1 VLGVLKAQNRIESK
15 SFGAEST
22 SFSTQSK
29 SFDFQ
34 SKNFWCLSTSGLLL
48 PNFVTPI
55 TINGQLSLKVASLE
69 RKGVVYLHYIVLREV
84 VNMLALLILIAVLV
98 VVFLFI
104 TFHPV
109 FGSNPSKE
117 TKTKYSSLEHYSNG
131 TFVNQITTEMATDF
145 RSMVPVLKEFLKGN
159 PNRQPAQPIP
169 IKPLQFSARN
179 MNQKTKVTW
188 FGHSSLLLEI
198 DNKRI
203 LLDPMFGKAPSPIP
217 WFGNKRYSK
226 ELPFSVEDLP
236 QIDLVVY
243 SHDHYDHLDYGTI
256 KKLKSKVKR
265 FIVPL
270 GVSNHLKRWGI
281 EPDRIQECN
290 WWDEVVAAG
299 LTLVCTPARHFS
311 GRSLTN
317 RNSTLWCSWVI
328 KGQVTKI
335 YFSGDSG
342 YGPHF
347 KEIGEKYGPFDLTLM
362 ECGQYHEKWA
372 AIHMMP
378 EETVQAHL
386 DVRGK
391 MMIPIHWG
399 AFTLSL
405 HDWTDPVER
414 AVKAANV
421 NNVMISTPQIGE
433 TISLD
438 DEHPR
443 TNWWKS

>member
-1 VLGVLKAQNRIESK
+1 LTFNPKISGIYPRVDSWGKNRH
-15 SFGAEST
+15 T
-22 SFSTQSK
+22 
-29 SFDFQ
+29 
-34 SKNFWCLSTSGLLL
+34 
-48 PNFVTPI
+48 I
-55 TINGQLSLKVASLE
+55 TVYGQVSLKVASLE

-117 TKTKYSSLEHYSNG
+117 TKSKYSSLKHYSNG

-145 RSMVPVLKEFLKGN
+145 RSMLPVLKEFLKGN
-159 PNRQPAQPIP
+159 PNRQPDHPIP
-169 IKPLQFSARN
+169 IKPLKLSKQNTS
-179 MNQKTKVTW
+179 QTTKVTW

-203 LLDPMFGKAPSPIP
+203 LLDPMYGKAPSPIP

-226 ELPFSVEDLP
+226 ELPFSVDELP
-236 QIDLVVY
+236 QIDLVIL

-256 KKLKSKVKR
+256 KKLKSKVNQ
-265 FIVPL
+265 FFVPL
-270 GVSNHLKRWGI
+270 GVSNHLERWGV
-281 EPDRIQECN
+281 EPERIQECN
-290 WWDEVVAAG
+290 WWEEVVAAG

-328 KGQVTKI
+328 KGQETKI

-347 KEIGEKYGPFDLTLM
+347 KEIGENYGPFDLTLM

-378 EETVQAHL
+378 EETVKAHL

-443 TNWWKS
+443 SKWWKI

>member
-1 VLGVLKAQNRIESK
+1 VLGVLKAPNRIESK
-15 SFGAEST
+15 SFGAE
-22 SFSTQSK
+22 
-29 SFDFQ
+29 
-34 SKNFWCLSTSGLLL
+34 STSGLLL

-145 RSMVPVLKEFLKGN
+145 RSMVPVIKEFLKGN

-179 MNQKTKVTW
+179 MKQKTKVTW

-290 WWDEVVAAG
+290 WWDEVFAAG

>member
-1 VLGVLKAQNRIESK
+1 MRTRNWEG
-15 SFGAEST
+15 T
-22 SFSTQSK
+22 S
-29 SFDFQ
+29 
-34 SKNFWCLSTSGLLL
+34 LLL
-48 PNFVTPI
+48 WPYFAKPI
-55 TINGQLSLKVASLE
+55 AIPGQLSLKVASLE
-69 RKGVVYLHYIVLREV
+69 RKGVVYLHYIVLKEV
-84 VNMLALLILIAVLV
+84 VNMLALLLIAVILV
-98 VVFLFI
+98 TVFLFI

-117 TKTKYSSLEHYSNG
+117 TKTKYSALEHYSNG
-131 TFVNQITTEMATDF
+131 AFVNQITTEMATDF
-145 RSMVPVLKEFLKGN
+145 RSMLPVLKEFMKGN
-159 PNRQPAQPIP
+159 PNRQPDQPIS
-169 IKPLQFSARN
+169 IKPLQLSKQN
-179 MNQKTKVTW
+179 PNETTKVTW

-226 ELPFSVEDLP
+226 ELPFSVDELP
-236 QIDLVVY
+236 QIDLVIL

-256 KKLKSKVKR
+256 KKLKGKVNQ
-265 FIVPL
+265 FVVPL
-270 GVSNHLKRWGI
+270 GVSNHLERWGV
-281 EPDRIQECN
+281 EPGRIQECN
-290 WWDEVVAAG
+290 WWDEIVAAD

-328 KGQVTKI
+328 KGQETKI

-347 KEIGEKYGPFDLTLM
+347 KEIGENYGPFDLTLM

-378 EETVQAHL
+378 EETVKAHL

-414 AVKAANV
+414 AVKAADA
-421 NNVMISTPQIGE
+421 NNVKILIPEIGE

-438 DEHPR
+438 GEHPR
-443 TNWWKS
+443 SNWWKN